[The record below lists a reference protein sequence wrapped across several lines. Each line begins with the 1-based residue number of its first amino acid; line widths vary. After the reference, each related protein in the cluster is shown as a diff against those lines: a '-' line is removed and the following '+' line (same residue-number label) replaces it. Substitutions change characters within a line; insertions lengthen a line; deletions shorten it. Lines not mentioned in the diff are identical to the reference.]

1 LEIKDAADNGFESG
15 FTGFLGLDKTTLDS
29 LEKLL
34 LNSTFIS
41 WLFADASRIG
51 GNTVYY
57 LPKLQITITL
67 KPKTSSVILKIL

>member
-29 LEKLL
+29 PEKLL

-51 GNTVYY
+51 GNTV
-57 LPKLQITITL
+57 
-67 KPKTSSVILKIL
+67 